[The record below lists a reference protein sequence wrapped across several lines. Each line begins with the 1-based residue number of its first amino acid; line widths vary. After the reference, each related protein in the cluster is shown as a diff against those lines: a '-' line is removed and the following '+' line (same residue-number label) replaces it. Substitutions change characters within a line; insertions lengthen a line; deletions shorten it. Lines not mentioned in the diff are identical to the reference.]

1 MIDWKKDLE
10 ILMPKLT
17 EGKLSKDEEKQL
29 EKILGSNPEARNY
42 YLSYIDVDT
51 ALEEQIGI
59 PNFDIMNLS
68 IQEAS
73 VSIAENKSNSAFL
86 GYWKLGISVAAAIAL
101 LLYLFNGNP
110 NSATATTIKSLLG
123 SVKIIQQNG
132 NELMNPKVG
141 TSISIGSTIET
152 VSMGSFVELEF
163 PDQSIFTLSDLSQC
177 VILRYD
183 SNYRELR
190 LLKGKF
196 TSDIKTKTNKTPLKV
211 YTPSFSLN
219 VLEAKFDIDTME
231 EFSYFR
237 AGKGKV
243 QLTRLSDSQ
252 SKEVSENQE
261 IFFSDGQVSSPLNLR
276 TTEKWEVKTS
286 SGKIPLGWVPFSYDS
301 NDKSDPFLL
310 RRRNSGNWDSNQR
323 WEVKT
328 SSGTIPEGWEPF
340 GYDSNDK
347 SDPFLMRRRTSGNWD
362 DKQKWEIKT
371 SSRKIPESWEPF
383 GYDSNDKSDPF
394 LMRRRTSGNWD
405 DKQKWEIKTS
415 SGRGITAGWEP
426 FAYDSNDE
434 QDPFLLRRRTAGNWD
449 NKQKWQIKTSPGKI
463 PLGWEPFGYDSND
476 KFDPYLLR
484 RRIK

>member
-59 PNFDIMNLS
+59 PNFDIKNLS

-86 GYWKLGISVAAAIAL
+86 EYWKLGISVAAAIAL

-110 NSATATTIKSLLG
+110 NSATVSTIKSLLG

-196 TSDIKTKTNKTPLKV
+196 TSDIKTKTSKTPLKV

-231 EFSYFR
+231 EFSHFR
-237 AGKGKV
+237 AEKGKV

-310 RRRNSGNWDSNQR
+310 RRRNSGNWDSNQK

-347 SDPFLMRRRTSGNWD
+347 SDPFLLRRSSGIWD
-362 DKQKWEIKT
+362 DNQKWEIKT
-371 SSRKIPESWEPF
+371 SSVAIPE
-383 GYDSNDKSDPF
+383 
-394 LMRRRTSGNWD
+394 
-405 DKQKWEIKTS
+405 
-415 SGRGITAGWEP
+415 GWEP
-426 FAYDSNDE
+426 FMTATTNLICSFSAVALLAIGITSKSGKLRQLPE
-434 QDPFLLRRRTAGNWD
+434 EGLLRAGNHLLMTATM
-449 NKQKWQIKTSPGKI
+449 NKIRFSCAVALLTTGITSKSGKLKHLPGRF
-463 PLGWEPFGYDSND
+463 L
-476 KFDPYLLR
+476 
-484 RRIK
+484 

>member
-29 EKILGSNPEARNY
+29 EKILGSNPEVRNY
-42 YLSYIDVDT
+42 YLSYIDIDT

-86 GYWKLGISVAAAIAL
+86 EYWKLGVSVAAAIVL
-101 LLYLFNGNP
+101 LLYTFNGNL
-110 NSATATTIKSLLG
+110 NTATVTTIKSLLG

-196 TSDIKTKTNKTPLKV
+196 TSDIKTKTSKTPLKV

-231 EFSYFR
+231 EFSHFR
-237 AGKGKV
+237 AEKGKV

-323 WEVKT
+323 WEVKA
-328 SSGTIPEGWEPF
+328 SSGT
-340 GYDSNDK
+340 
-347 SDPFLMRRRTSGNWD
+347 
-362 DKQKWEIKT
+362 
-371 SSRKIPESWEPF
+371 IPESWEPF

-415 SGRGITAGWEP
+415 SGRVITAGWEP

-449 NKQKWQIKTSPGKI
+449 KKQKWQIKTSPGKI

-476 KFDPYLLR
+476 KFDPFLLR